1 MTSPLVR
8 VERRAGQRFSF
19 ALPVSLRDL
28 DTGLESLGF
37 TLDVS
42 SRGLF
47 LFTDGA
53 MLEGAEIELM
63 FSMPSEITLGESM
76 TVRARGRVL
85 RVTRPENSSRPHEPA
100 QEAANKK
107 IGVAVRLLSYE
118 YLPDAPAA
126 SAAFYRISELHRH
139 AGDVHATSLAR

>member
-1 MTSPLVR
+1 MTSSLVR

-28 DTGLESLGF
+28 DSGLESLGF

-85 RVTRPENSSRPHEPA
+85 RVTRPENSSGPQQPA
-100 QEAANKK
+100 QDAAHNK

-139 AGDVHATSLAR
+139 AGDVHTTTLAR

>member
-1 MTSPLVR
+1 MTTQPTR

-19 ALPVSLRDL
+19 ALPVSLREC
-28 DTGLESLGF
+28 ESGRECMGF

-47 LFTDGA
+47 LSTEGS
-53 MLEGAEIELM
+53 LREGAEVELM

-76 TVRARGRVL
+76 TVRARGKVL
-85 RVTRPENSSRPHEPA
+85 RVTRPGDGLGVLPVNTAH
-100 QEAANKK
+100 QK
-107 IGVAVRLLSYE
+107 IGVAIRLLSYE
-118 YLPDAPAA
+118 YLPDAPQA

-139 AGDVHATSLAR
+139 TSDEQPSLTH

>member
-1 MTSPLVR
+1 MTSLPVR
-8 VERRAGQRFSF
+8 MERRAGQRFSF

-28 DTGLESLGF
+28 ATGAESLGF
-37 TLDVS
+37 TQDVG

-47 LFTDGA
+47 LVTDALLLQGS
-53 MLEGAEIELM
+53 EIELL
-63 FSMPSEITLGESM
+63 FSMPSEITLGEAM

-85 RVTRPENSSRPHEPA
+85 RVTLPSGAARAP
-100 QEAANKK
+100 EAADNK

-118 YLPDAPAA
+118 YLPDAPGV

-139 AGDVHATSLAR
+139 AGDVAATPLSH

>member
-19 ALPVSLRDL
+19 ALPVSLRCL
-28 DTGLESLGF
+28 DSGVESFGF

-47 LFTDGA
+47 LSTDGP
-53 MLEGAEIELM
+53 MLEGAEIELL

-85 RVTRPENSSRPHEPA
+85 RVTDPA
-100 QEAANKK
+100 KGK

-118 YLPDAPAA
+118 YLPDAPDA
-126 SAAFYRISELHRH
+126 SALFYRISELHRH
-139 AGDVHATSLAR
+139 TGDDQVAVLSR